1 MDAAILASDVVKR
14 LWRVVGPSLCL
25 LLIAV
30 FLILSQAIIA
40 IRVANPRRETE
51 VASYELFFQ
60 VQRACGLQGR
70 VVTDS
75 TAHPPKPPDPWR
87 LNSPKIAPKQEC
99 YKIGGLPE
107 ATFSFIC
114 YSAIL
119 IHMWF
124 YNLVLKFNGFDYE
137 QWIRLNTKPVVPP
150 FFSSRWSFDKDNP
163 DKPRKSRAPKSN
175 PYTRF

>member
-1 MDAAILASDVVKR
+1 M
-14 LWRVVGPSLCL
+14 CL

-30 FLILSQAIIA
+30 FMIISQAIIA

-87 LNSPKIAPKQEC
+87 MHSPKIAPKPER

-119 IHMWF
+119 ICMWL
-124 YNLVLKFNGFDYE
+124 YNLVLILMDLIMNSGLD
-137 QWIRLNTKPVVPP
+137 
-150 FFSSRWSFDKDNP
+150 
-163 DKPRKSRAPKSN
+163 
-175 PYTRF
+175 